1 MPRTATAADPTTPTR
16 SPLTDPL
23 SDPHAELDRQLDVL
37 TDAGLPA
44 LAAVGAVALRRRVAP
59 LHDVVEQLDGTP
71 FVLVLPGLAPAEQLV
86 ATARLHGKPGF
97 TTMEADDLAT
107 FRPTADV
114 DVPDAPAYLL
124 ADPETGRRWLDVPPE
139 EVLPPLLASGRTPLT
154 LDEGLALLLQDGAVL
169 RRDTCFSMLAAR
181 CGDRRVLALWVSK
194 GRPRL
199 GWCWDGA
206 PHTWLGSAS
215 AAGRLA

>member
-1 MPRTATAADPTTPTR
+1 MPRTATADLTTATR

-23 SDPHAELDRQLDVL
+23 SDPHAELDRQLTVL
-37 TDAGLPA
+37 LDTGVSAASGVTRAA
-44 LAAVGAVALRRRVAP
+44 LHRRIQP
-59 LHDVVEQLDGTP
+59 LHDVVEQVEGQP
-71 FVLVLPGLAPAEQLV
+71 FVLVLPGLAAADVLV
-86 ATARLHGKPGF
+86 ARARLRGKSGF
-97 TTMEADDLAT
+97 TTMEPDDLAT
-107 FRPTADV
+107 FRPTADTAL
-114 DVPDAPAYLL
+114 PAASAYLL
-124 ADPETGRRWLDVPPE
+124 IDPETGRRWLDVPPE

-154 LDEGLALLLQDGAVL
+154 LDEGLALLLQDGEVL

-181 CGDRRVLALWVSK
+181 CGDRRVPALWVSK

-206 PHTWLGSAS
+206 PHSWLGSAS

>member
-1 MPRTATAADPTTPTR
+1 MPRTATADPTTATR

-23 SDPHAELDRQLDVL
+23 TDPHAELDRQVAVL
-37 TDAGLPA
+37 VDAGLPGVA
-44 LAAVGAVALRRRVAP
+44 GVSAAVLRRRAAP
-59 LHDVVEQLDGTP
+59 LHDVVEQVDGTP
-71 FVLVLPGLAPAEQLV
+71 FVLTLPGLAAAEALV
-86 ATARLHGKPGF
+86 ATTRFRGKPGF
-97 TTMEADDLAT
+97 TTMEPDDLAR
-107 FRPTADV
+107 FRPTADAALPSV
-114 DVPDAPAYLL
+114 PAYLL
-124 ADPETGRRWLDVPPE
+124 VDVPPE

-154 LDEGLALLLQDGAVL
+154 LDEGLALLLQDGDVL

-181 CGDRRVLALWVSK
+181 CGDRRVPALWVSK